1 MQKPLSR
8 IRRASEAGGDVGSA
22 FREAMSLL
30 AAAVVMV
37 TTRIDGRP
45 WSLTISSC
53 CSVSVAPP
61 MILISLGHERNWGR
75 DYTELDRG
83 EPWYH

>member
-8 IRRASEAGGDVGSA
+8 IRRASEAGGDVRGA

-45 WSLTISSC
+45 WGLTIRSY
-53 CSVSVAPP
+53 
-61 MILISLGHERNWGR
+61 WGR
-75 DYTELDRG
+75 DYTALDRG